1 MHTSRVL
8 HNWGRIECC
17 NPVRRGRGAKESR
30 RGARMEETTTGMLQK
45 QFEVLKFL
53 GKGSYGSVY
62 KVKRLSDGNT
72 YAIKESNVK
81 NMAQVCSYC

>member
-1 MHTSRVL
+1 
-8 HNWGRIECC
+8 
-17 NPVRRGRGAKESR
+17 
-30 RGARMEETTTGMLQK
+30 MEETTTGMLQK

-81 NMAQVCSYC
+81 NMAQVSTPAPPGSPGQILGFSMPR